1 MVVGAP
7 SEEEESEP
15 LVIEGE
21 ILADVEEINEVVGA
35 SVEEVLWEKGV
46 NKEVWDG
53 IGDRLEV
60 E

>member
-7 SEEEESEP
+7 SKEEESEP

-35 SVEEVLWEKGV
+35 SVEEVL
-46 NKEVWDG
+46 
-53 IGDRLEV
+53 
-60 E
+60 

>member
-35 SVEEVLWEKGV
+35 SVEEVL
-46 NKEVWDG
+46 
-53 IGDRLEV
+53 
-60 E
+60 